1 MPKKAFLEI
10 TNACNLSCD
19 FCHGTKRPI
28 KFISEA
34 EFSLAAQKL
43 ADYADYLY
51 FHVMGEPLLH
61 PKIGKFL
68 DIADDLGHK
77 VILTTNGT
85 LLSDKAE
92 TLISAPALHKVSISC
107 HCYEVNSLGMSL
119 DDYLS
124 DVFDF
129 CRRAAER
136 GIIAVMR
143 LWNLGGA
150 SELNKRILSLMHDA
164 FPDDWRELY
173 SGYKIADK
181 IFLEWGEKFDW
192 PDENADYLDGAH
204 SCYGLRDQIG
214 ILSDGTVVPCCLD
227 ADGAV
232 SLGNLFTSDL
242 ADILASPRACAL
254 KRSFETGNVTEKLCC
269 RCGYASARMK
279 KQERRTL

>member
-10 TNACNLSCD
+10 TNACNLSCG
-19 FCHGTKRPI
+19 FCHGTKRPTR
-28 KFISEA
+28 FISEE
-34 EFSLAAQKL
+34 EFTLAAQKL
-43 ADYADYLY
+43 AGCTEYLY

-61 PKIGKFL
+61 PLIGDFL
-68 DIADDLGHK
+68 DIAGKLGHK
-77 VILTTNGT
+77 IILTTNGT
-85 LLSDKAE
+85 LLPRKAE
-92 TLISAPALHKVSISC
+92 TLLEASALYKVSISC
-107 HCYEVNSLGMSL
+107 HCYEVNTLGISLEE
-119 DDYLS
+119 YLS

-150 SELNKRILSLMHDA
+150 SELNERILSLMHDA
-164 FPDDWRELY
+164 FAGDWRELY

-192 PDENADYLDGAH
+192 PDENADYIDGAH

-227 ADGAV
+227 ADGVIRLGNIFDDELDEILSSSRAV
-232 SLGNLFTSDL
+232 S
-242 ADILASPRACAL
+242 L
-254 KRSFETGNVTEKLCC
+254 KRSFETGKVTEKLCC

-279 KQERRTL
+279 R